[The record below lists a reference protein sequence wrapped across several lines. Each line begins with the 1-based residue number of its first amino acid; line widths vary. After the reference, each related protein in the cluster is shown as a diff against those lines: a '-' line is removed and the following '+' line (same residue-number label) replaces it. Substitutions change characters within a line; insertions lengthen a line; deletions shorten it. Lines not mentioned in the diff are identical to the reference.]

1 MREREI
7 EMLEYQ
13 RKYENLPTNVQNAIM
28 VAYQKKKHSDFY
40 YKLLD
45 VYQKATIF
53 TELFYAQ
60 EQAHKRI
67 WKERKMKEFEGQ

>member
-1 MREREI
+1 MREREK

-13 RKYENLPTNVQNAIM
+13 RKFENLPPNVQNAIM

-45 VYQKATIF
+45 VYHKVSIF

-60 EQAHKRI
+60 EQAHERI
-67 WKERKMKEFEGQ
+67 WK